1 MIDQKKLDRRLYMKN
16 YMRRRALKKKKKY
29 PSNPRLNPNLY
40 KGDMIEGMVQ
50 FKYGLYKIYFD

>member
-16 YMRRRALKKKKKY
+16 YMRRRALKQKRKF

-40 KGDMIEGMVQ
+40 KEDMIEGIK
-50 FKYGLYKIYFD
+50 FKHGLYKIYFD